1 MIILLNGPFGIG
13 KTTTAD
19 LLVERL
25 PDAMLLDPEEIGT
38 FVRRLVSPIEQR
50 DDYQDHALWRVLFVE
65 VAGLLRETYGRTL
78 VVPMT
83 IWRRD
88 YFAAITTGLRGV
100 DPNLV
105 CLRLTASEDVVRRRI
120 LGRPNADGPHAWCL
134 EHLHVGL
141 SASRD
146 PFFGQEI
153 PTDGRTPEEV
163 ARAIVNALPEVVR
176 HP

>member
-1 MIILLNGPFGIG
+1 MIVLLNGPFGIG
-13 KTTTAD
+13 KTTTAH

-88 YFAAITTGLRGV
+88 YFAAIT
-100 DPNLV
+100 
-105 CLRLTASEDVVRRRI
+105 
-120 LGRPNADGPHAWCL
+120 
-134 EHLHVGL
+134 
-141 SASRD
+141 
-146 PFFGQEI
+146 
-153 PTDGRTPEEV
+153 
-163 ARAIVNALPEVVR
+163 
-176 HP
+176 